1 MVRRRE
7 AADTLSAGEDDDGIV
22 PTENTLVSRRERE
35 RTEVFVSSCHRR
47 DVSEKNKQKNS
58 KIFCSVLVAD
68 IWLKVV
74 LILPWRGESITLQMM
89 FCLSI

>member
-35 RTEVFVSSCHRR
+35 RTEVFVSSCHGR
-47 DVSEKNKQKNS
+47 DVSEKNKKRKTQQDLL
-58 KIFCSVLVAD
+58 FCFG
-68 IWLKVV
+68 
-74 LILPWRGESITLQMM
+74 RR
-89 FCLSI
+89 